1 MCVHMSGTQ
10 LTWSLGPSQSAA
22 DSKKKPKA
30 AVAPQPVFTKKE
42 NATVAQRVEIL
53 DWMTKNPQES
63 QASTAAHWDKIY
75 PNLQL
80 RQPTISSWRSDEA
93 KWRQRHEQT
102 KGQAHKAKRI
112 RQVEHP
118 EVDMMLELW
127 VAQAM
132 SNGVAVLTGEI
143 IRQKWTRF
151 ADMAGIPDDERL
163 ALSEGWLTS
172 FKRRCGLKEFKR
184 HGEAGSAKPTDV
196 EAERK
201 RIRNIIS
208 EGKYE
213 LKDIFN
219 MDETGLFYAWVARLI

>member
-1 MCVHMSGTQ
+1 M
-10 LTWSLGPSQSAA
+10 
-22 DSKKKPKA
+22 
-30 AVAPQPVFTKKE
+30 
-42 NATVAQRVEIL
+42 
-53 DWMTKNPQES
+53 KNPQES

-118 EVDMMLELW
+118 EVDTMLELW
-127 VAQAM
+127 VAQAL

-196 EAERK
+196 EAERQ

-219 MDETGLFYAWVARLI
+219 MDETGLFYAYVTYLVIVLPAKANSNN